1 MKKITLFLSTMMLLT
16 LACTSSNVVATQNT
30 FDDITSKIENLEGV
44 RVNKAAQY
52 NSTIEFDNNGAG
64 SEYLSNVKV
73 QYAPGTN
80 ENTASLRL
88 VSAVKADIKSATEIE
103 LPGTYGFHLSYLKDT
118 GLVDY
123 MYDVEYFYHS
133 MSATSDAVTT
143 YYTNEYSAYLNDANR
158 QDIASWLG
166 EENTNGYNLF
176 IAAKLDNI
184 PLAYVDS
191 LITVQPYLILN
202 DTQEVVTSANLRYL
216 TPSDVEHTYVSYYL
230 SKDNSLEKLNTTDG
244 NIYSLTKQLVAGETV
259 NLIDK
264 HNLIV
269 KSFTASTDGEHEFTY
284 NVSTDEWNVN
294 EPIVP
299 PTREVY
305 KEFNDETN
313 LDLKGWNHEL
323 NSAVT
328 GSVYGVNGNAL
339 RYEVTNNPA
348 TDNWHIKFHRSL
360 AFDSNA
366 TYTLRYHL
374 NVISTE
380 GVAEPEVSMHVDGTN
395 ASFVK
400 VNSQGVSVVEKTFES
415 TGGNKYV
422 TLELGKI
429 GTSFVLDVTKVEVI
443 KHDYTYVDITN
454 KDYSFNDNVTGTFWD
469 GSEGNV
475 VAEQDKATYNITKA
489 RPSNVGGIW
498 VNKFGIIADHSL
510 QANQTYRVSFDLYAE
525 KALNRFEVL
534 YGDRLGNDDA
544 ENNIGDG
551 LWDRNISA
559 GETRTYSQVLTP
571 NRDIE
576 NFKITIHLGESLET
590 NTFVATN
597 LKIEQIQDVPTI
609 ETTSFVPTQLAVGN
623 DGDSKSSLSYDN
635 GVYTYNIERFGAS
648 DWHTKLGIYNV
659 QLEANKVYTFEFDA
673 SSLSNVS
680 ALFMVHVLADEW
692 KTLAYENITYNSE
705 TQTYS
710 FTTELIQ
717 EAMTVELLW
726 QFGGE
731 NKVGPADFNISNIA
745 IYSNNN

>member
-16 LACTSSNVVATQNT
+16 LACTSSNAIVSHNNVE
-30 FDDITSKIENLEGV
+30 DITSKIEGLEGV
-44 RVNKAAQY
+44 RLNKEAKY
-52 NSTIEFDNNGAG
+52 ESTIDFNNNGAG
-64 SEYLSNVKV
+64 SAYLSDVKV

-88 VSAVKADIKSATEIE
+88 VSAVKANITSATEVE
-103 LPGTYGFHLSYLKDT
+103 LPGTYGFHISYVKYT
-118 GLVDY
+118 GLVDF

-133 MSATSDAVTT
+133 MGATTASGTT
-143 YYTNEYSAYLNDANR
+143 YYTNEYSSYLNNENR
-158 QDIASWLG
+158 KDISAFLG

-202 DTQEVVTSANLRYL
+202 DTQEVVTSSHLRYL
-216 TPSDVEHTYVSYYL
+216 TPSDVENAYVSYYL
-230 SKDNSLEKLNTTDG
+230 SKDNNLEKLNTTDG
-244 NIYSLTKQLVAGETV
+244 NVYTLTKELVSGETV

-264 HNLIV
+264 NNLVV
-269 KSFTASTDGEHEFTY
+269 KSFTASSDGEHVFTY
-284 NVSTDEWNVN
+284 TRSTNEWNVT
-294 EPIVP
+294 EPLVEIQ
-299 PTREVY
+299 RQLY

-313 LDLKGWNHEL
+313 LDLRGWGHEL

-328 GSVYGVNGNAL
+328 GKVYGVNGNAL
-339 RYEVTNNPA
+339 RYEVTSNPA
-348 TDNWHIKFHRSL
+348 TDNWHIKFHRSIE
-360 AFDSNA
+360 FDANA

-374 NVISTE
+374 NVVSTE
-380 GVAEPEVSMHVDGTN
+380 GVSEPEVSMHVDGTN

-454 KDYSFNDNVTGTFWD
+454 KDYAFNDNVTATFWD

-475 VAEQDKATYNITKA
+475 VAEQDKATYNITKP
-489 RPSNVGGIW
+489 RPSDVGGIW
-498 VNKFGIIADHSL
+498 VNKFGIIANHSL

-534 YGDRLGNDDA
+534 YGDGLGNDDA
-544 ENNIGDG
+544 TNNIGDG

-559 GETRTYSQVLTP
+559 GETRTYSQVFTP

-597 LKIEQIQDVPTI
+597 LKIEQIQDVPSVS
-609 ETTSFVPTQLAVGN
+609 TTTFVPSQLAVGN
-623 DGDSKSSLSYDN
+623 DGESKSSLSYDN
-635 GVYTYNIERFGAS
+635 GVYTYNIERFGTS
-648 DWHTKLGIYNV
+648 DWHTKLGIYNIS
-659 QLEANKVYTFEFDA
+659 LEANKAYTFEFDA
-673 SSLSNVS
+673 SSLTDVS
-680 ALFMVHVLADEW
+680 ALFMVHRIAEEW
-692 KTLAYENITYNSE
+692 QTLAYENITFNAE
-705 TQTYS
+705 TKTYS
-710 FTTELIQ
+710 FTTEVLS

-731 NKVGPADFNISNIA
+731 NKVGPADFAISNIV
-745 IYSNNN
+745 IYAL